1 MKVGIDLGTTNSA
14 IAYIDEYGTPQ
25 IISNREGNRTT
36 PSVVLF
42 DEGTPIVGEVAKDE
56 SIINPE
62 NTIQFIK
69 RYIGK
74 KNGRYMLN
82 GKAITPEGISALIL
96 KKLINDAQEY
106 LGEEIT
112 EAVVTVPADFN
123 DNERKATI
131 DACKICGIK
140 LNKIINI

>member
-1 MKVGIDLGTTNSA
+1 MALCRWC
-14 IAYIDEYGTPQ
+14 
-25 IISNREGNRTT
+25 SNN
-36 PSVVLF
+36 L
-42 DEGTPIVGEVAKDE
+42 
-56 SIINPE
+56 
-62 NTIQFIK
+62 
-69 RYIGK
+69 
-74 KNGRYMLN
+74 
-82 GKAITPEGISALIL
+82 L

-140 LNKIINI
+140 LNKIIKVGQFQLPYFFHIFIKIFIFI